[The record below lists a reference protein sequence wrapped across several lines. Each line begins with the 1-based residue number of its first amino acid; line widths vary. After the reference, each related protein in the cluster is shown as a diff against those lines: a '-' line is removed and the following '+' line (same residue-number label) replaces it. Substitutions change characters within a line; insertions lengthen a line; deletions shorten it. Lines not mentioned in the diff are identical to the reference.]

1 MHTHDGFVL
10 KFAARFVLT
19 SRLYRDTANL
29 SHTKAKLEEC
39 QPDLV
44 KVHINSTANKTNTW
58 GIDTLWHVYATQWV
72 GLGLWGRY
80 ISYVRENCVLYA
92 CQSPFLHIDITS
104 FPFYLAYLCIFMR
117 LG

>member
-1 MHTHDGFVL
+1 M
-10 KFAARFVLT
+10 
-19 SRLYRDTANL
+19 ANL

-44 KVHINSTANKTNTW
+44 KVHINSTANKTNTC

-92 CQSPFLHIDITS
+92 ARQSPFLHINITS
-104 FPFYLAYLCIFMR
+104 FLFYLVYVCIFMR